1 MNAKYLIKKKREER
15 KKKSE
20 EIVPVM
26 IQIFQVT
33 YQF

>member
-26 IQIFQVT
+26 IQIFQVN